1 MPRKHRI
8 QNNDLRRR
16 RIHAMQFVPC
26 PVQRF
31 PIHGL
36 FVVERKQW
44 LAFCIH
50 FTIPLANPSVS
61 TGDKFGLA
69 LMKMKKDERE

>member
-16 RIHAMQFVPC
+16 RIHAMEFVPC

-44 LAFCIH
+44 LAFSID
-50 FTIPLANPSVS
+50 FTIPSVDPFVS
-61 TGDKFGLA
+61 TGDSIGLA
-69 LMKMKKDERE
+69 LMKMKNDECK